1 MSKTEKDTIFELIQ
15 KFISNPPLVVWG
27 SGATISYGMPSMSA
41 LNTEV
46 GKVVPEYDTKA
57 NNIEVELGNDK
68 YIQYMPKIR
77 SAIWDIMAKR
87 DEQALALMVREPECY
102 EAIKTL
108 IEKILVPHPQRAT
121 IVTTNYDRVLE
132 RVMALNDIPFTDG
145 FSGHDFS
152 VYKEECLRVHRKGV
166 LLLKVHGSL
175 AWFKVGNSI
184 LHSERKINDEVV
196 IIPPGKNKYREV
208 WQEPYRD
215 LVRYSDEAIDNAK
228 CFLVVGFGFND
239 EHLTPKISN
248 AVANGLPI
256 VIVTKT
262 ITDTTRIEM
271 ARAQNCIFV
280 EELNTDNTKTKF
292 SIIKGNSSKEIILDG
307 AYWKLGE
314 FLTII

>member
-1 MSKTEKDTIFELIQ
+1 MSKTDKDVVFELIQ

-27 SGATISYGMPSMSA
+27 SGATISYGMPSMSV

-46 GKVVPEYDTKA
+46 GKMVPEYNTTT

-68 YIQYMPKIR
+68 YIPLMPKIR
-77 SAIWDIMAKR
+77 SVIWNIMAER
-87 DEQALALMVREPECY
+87 DEQSSAMIVRDPECY
-102 EAIKTL
+102 KAIRTL

-132 RVMALNDIPFTDG
+132 RVMALSDITFTDG
-145 FSGHDFS
+145 FSGHEFS
-152 VYKEECLRVHRKGV
+152 VYKEENLREHKRGI

-184 LHSERKINDEVV
+184 VRSERRINDDVV

-248 AVANGLPI
+248 AVANGIPI
-256 VIVTKT
+256 VIVTKS
-262 ITDTTRIEM
+262 ITDTTIKEM

-280 EELNTDNTKTKF
+280 EGLNTDNTKTKF
-292 SIIKGNSSKEIILDG
+292 SIKKCNSTKEIILDG